1 MRRVKNPK
9 VKLTLNSTAKLD
21 EETFKAYIKSN
32 KWTSK
37 AQIYLYN
44 ASKERFKLNYS
55 NYIKLHKN
63 LLKGKCRK
71 DFIALDIEEE
81 TYIFLSL
88 RKL

>member
-21 EETFKAYIKSN
+21 EETFKAYIKAN

-44 ASKERFKLNYS
+44 SQKERLKLNYS
-55 NYIKLHKN
+55 NLYQTTQKPFKRQI
-63 LLKGKCRK
+63 
-71 DFIALDIEEE
+71 
-81 TYIFLSL
+81 
-88 RKL
+88 